1 MKPKLTRNLLW
12 QDKTM
17 GELIA
22 ASPMNIELH
31 EVYKELVALED
42 VEIIPAE
49 RIFNE
54 VYYQC
59 TRIVYENNPEP
70 DFEAVE
76 LDIKANVGTKMVSR
90 LVYRMMYALLTA
102 RAGNTG
108 EVEAVRKSLEIFSDM
123 VTRNNHFKKFV
134 TRYNQKSRKQ
144 IVVLTPNPVAADALK
159 YQNVD
164 WKEVTCGFDQEAIEM
179 IVGLWSSKAE
189 KKKVISYIQRCVS
202 LLYRRP
208 TTSAFE
214 MEFMLKYRDVD
225 IWLMRW
231 KRELKDG
238 EDAPTMCAEPA
249 PRRLE
254 ETYANQAFLLKQKD
268 EEIAMLRK
276 ANKELQTRNAELLSK
291 LSNNER
297 TDVKERSFTFSQLI
311 DYGENHT
318 APEGG
323 RVIVGMLNF
332 LLRNAGNCTRE
343 EIEKVDGLEHKML
356 QPERGDSVMGNK
368 NSFGGEAKLLNLQLP
383 QNVSQEMLMKT
394 LAAALNMSDL
404 NKLQGNG

>member
-208 TTSAFE
+208 ATSAFE
-214 MEFMLKYRDVD
+214 MEFMMKYRDVD

-254 ETYANQAFLLKQKD
+254 ETNANQVFLLKQKD
-268 EEIAMLRK
+268 EEIEMLRN
-276 ANKELQTRNAELLSK
+276 ANKALQTRNAELLSK

-297 TDVKERSFTFSQLI
+297 TDTKERSFTFSQLI

-318 APEGG
+318 YPEGG
-323 RVIVGMLNF
+323 RVIVSMLNF
-332 LLRNAGNCTRE
+332 LLRNAGNCSRKE
-343 EIEKVDGLEHKML
+343 MEKVDALERKTL

-368 NSFGGEAKLLNLQLP
+368 NSFDGEAKLLNLQLP

-394 LAAALNMSDL
+394 LAAALNMSNL
-404 NKLQGNG
+404 NKLHGNG